1 LDPLDDIDETEF
13 EEHFHHAPIT
23 DPVEL
28 KRRQEALKE
37 NEEQIKKVNEK
48 YQSGDSTW
56 FDGVNE
62 LSDLPEDEFIKQKTG
77 AAGIE
82 TGRGLI
88 PPPASEIV
96 HEESERYFDQ
106 FRYSRASVPE
116 SYSSVDQGLVSP
128 VKNQKQCGSC
138 VAFAT
143 MNCVETCYKKIT
155 GVFGDYAEQQMVD
168 CGYGKGGFG
177 CNGAYPHAYAKWAGD
192 RAKGLASESQYP
204 YKNTR
209 PSLTCS
215 SRIPIYNQG
224 ARVSGSYYTYGGD
237 EELMKRLVYEHGA
250 VVATVKAAG
259 PFGSYRGGVF
269 SGCYPGSSTDHA
281 ISVVGYG
288 TEGGVP
294 YWLIKNSWDT
304 WWGDNGYIK
313 LERGVGM
320 CGIGSAIAVVKCT
333 QA

>member
-1 LDPLDDIDETEF
+1 MGIPFCKST
-13 EEHFHHAPIT
+13 A
-23 DPVEL
+23 
-28 KRRQEALKE
+28 AM
-37 NEEQIKKVNEK
+37 KVLAIC
-48 YQSGDSTW
+48 SIGL
-56 FDGVNE
+56 
-62 LSDLPEDEFIKQKTG
+62 LSVGLCQAGTT
-77 AAGIE
+77 GIE
-82 TGRGLI
+82 EGRGLI
-88 PPPASEIV
+88 EPPTNERV
-96 HEESERYFDQ
+96 HEESERYFDL
-106 FRYSRASVPE
+106 FRYGRASVPE
-116 SYSSVDQGLVSP
+116 SYSSVDEGLVSP

-192 RAKGLASESQYP
+192 RGKGLASESQYP
-204 YKNTR
+204 YKNTS

-215 SRIPIYNQG
+215 SRIPVYNQG

-237 EELMKRLVYEHGA
+237 EELMKQLVYEHGA

-259 PFGSYRGGVF
+259 PFGSYN
-269 SGCYPGSSTDHA
+269 
-281 ISVVGYG
+281 
-288 TEGGVP
+288 GGVP

-320 CGIGSAIAVVKCT
+320 RGIGSAIAVVKCT